1 MTILGIESSCD
12 ETSAAVV
19 RDGTLLSNI
28 ISSQYFHSDYGGV
41 VPELASRAHLVAALP
56 ILRQA
61 LSEADISVAD
71 LDAVAATQGPGLIGS
86 LLVGLNIGK
95 SIAVSLGIPF
105 LPIHHIEAHLFSTF
119 LQDPHPEF
127 PFLGLAVSG
136 GHTLLVRVDSIGTY
150 SLLGSTIDDAA
161 GEAFDK
167 VAKMLGLGFPG
178 GPAID
183 KYAALGR
190 PDAHQFPRPLLD
202 SDDFRFSF
210 SGLKTSVLYHL
221 RRQANDGVLSLSD
234 AERNDICASFQRAV
248 VDVLAGKAIRAAR
261 EHGIRDIALVGGV
274 SANSE
279 LQRRLREVG
288 GKHSIRVF
296 IPDLIYSTDNA
307 AMVARLASLKMDQH
321 ETGTLHAPAFARIGD
336 TLFDAHS

>member
-1 MTILGIESSCD
+1 VTILGIESSCD

-19 RDGTLLSNI
+19 RDGTLLSNV
-28 ISSQYFHSDYGGV
+28 ISSQFFHSEYGGV
-41 VPELASRAHLVAALP
+41 VPELASRAHLAAVLP

-61 LSEADISVAD
+61 LRDADVTLSG
-71 LDAVAATQGPGLIGS
+71 LDAIAATQGPGLIGS

-95 SIAVSLGIPF
+95 SIAVSLDIPF

-119 LQDPHPEF
+119 LQEPHPQF
-127 PFLGLAVSG
+127 PFIGLVVSG
-136 GHTLLVRVDSIGTY
+136 GHTLLVRVNDIGSY
-150 SLLGSTIDDAA
+150 KLLGGTIDDAA

-178 GPAID
+178 GPEID
-183 KYAALGR
+183 RCAATGKS
-190 PDAHQFPRPLLD
+190 DAHHFPRPLLD
-202 SDDFRFSF
+202 SGDYRFSF

-221 RRQANDGVLSLSD
+221 RRQAKDGILSLGD

-248 VDVLAGKAIRAAR
+248 VDVLVGKAVGAAR
-261 EHGIRDIALVGGV
+261 VQGIHDISLVGGV

-279 LQRRLREVG
+279 LQNRLRDEG
-288 GKHSIRVF
+288 AKHQIRVF

-307 AMVARLASLKMDQH
+307 AMVARLASLKFANNQQ
-321 ETGTLHAPAFARIGD
+321 GILHAPAFARIGD
-336 TLFDAHS
+336 TLFETHS

>member
-1 MTILGIESSCD
+1 VTILGIESSCD

-19 RDGTLLSNI
+19 RDGELLSNI
-28 ISSQYFHSDYGGV
+28 ISSQYFHSEFGGI
-41 VPELASRAHLVAALP
+41 VPELASRAHLRAALP
-56 ILRQA
+56 IIREA
-61 LSEADISVAD
+61 LTDARVAVSG
-71 LDAVAATQGPGLIGS
+71 LGAVAATQGPGLIGS

-95 SIAVSLGIPF
+95 ALALSLEIPF

-119 LQDPHPEF
+119 LQKPHPTF

-136 GHTLLVRVDSIGTY
+136 GHTLLVRIDNIGSYT
-150 SLLGSTIDDAA
+150 LLGSTIDDAA

-167 VAKMLGLGFPG
+167 VGKMLGLGFPG

-183 KYAALGR
+183 RCAALGNA
-190 PDAHQFPRPLLD
+190 DAHHFPRPLLD
-202 SDDFRFSF
+202 IDDYRFSF

-221 RRQANDGVLSLSD
+221 RRRDKMEANSLSD
-234 AERNDICASFQRAV
+234 DERNDICASFQAAV
-248 VDVLAGKAIRAAR
+248 VDVLAGKTIRAAR

-279 LQRRLREVG
+279 LQRRLREDG
-288 GKHSIRVF
+288 LKNGMRVF

-307 AMVARLASLKMDQH
+307 AMVARLASLKLDQNEH
-321 ETGTLHAPAFARIGD
+321 GSLHAPAFARIGD